1 MWITK
6 TGEGAAPV
14 LPSTAPPAA
23 ARAGAAAPDPRVLA
37 FDRALDAA
45 GGVLE
50 RLIAGVHYRATRDA
64 ERGCVIFSAQ
74 AETGPWAVAH
84 AEAFRA
90 PDEACFEGWCMD
102 VGGALE
108 AIDSAE
114 AALLWTADALVEREA
129 AIRAARTAAPEDAA
143 DFLRRRP
150 SRRLPA
156 GAAAQ
161 PFSTSPPASSQPLKP
176 PRLRTLA

>member
-6 TGEGAAPV
+6 TEERAAPTP
-14 LPSTAPPAA
+14 PSVTPAPAAPPP
-23 ARAGAAAPDPRVLA
+23 APDPRVLA
-37 FDRALDAA
+37 FERALDAV

-64 ERGCVIFSAQ
+64 ERECVIFSAR
-74 AETGPWAVAH
+74 AESGPWAVAH

-102 VGGALE
+102 VGSAVE

-114 AALLWTADALVEREA
+114 AALLWSADALVEREE
-129 AIRAARTAAPEDAA
+129 AIRAARAAAPEGAA
-143 DFLRRRP
+143 DFLRLRP

-156 GAAAQ
+156 G
-161 PFSTSPPASSQPLKP
+161 
-176 PRLRTLA
+176 